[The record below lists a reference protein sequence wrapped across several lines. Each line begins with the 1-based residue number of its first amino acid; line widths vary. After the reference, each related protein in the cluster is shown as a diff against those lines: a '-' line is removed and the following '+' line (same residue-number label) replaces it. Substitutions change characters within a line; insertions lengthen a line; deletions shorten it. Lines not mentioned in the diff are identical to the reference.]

1 MSIWREWNQCASG
14 CEVPPTASNMH
25 LNVVI
30 YDLKRVPNLAS
41 PLQCLVRPAGGG
53 CAASVAANLLQRI
66 FAAREPIQRRVGQT
80 EHSTQR
86 LQVVETTI
94 GIQYNTVVPTPHSIM
109 QLHPRGPSRH
119 TPTGTH
125 PSAPTECTRCCGS
138 NLECALKKLAMHVDC
153 THVPG
158 NIHPAPD
165 PTPHLSACLT
175 PFHPTLSTRPTLQQ
189 KAAQCCKLF
198 VESKSMPFLTLLPP
212 RFFLHGGQHQHQQLK
227 ESLLSRDNVSP
238 SS

>member
-125 PSAPTECTRCCGS
+125 PSAPT
-138 NLECALKKLAMHVDC
+138 
-153 THVPG
+153 
-158 NIHPAPD
+158 
-165 PTPHLSACLT
+165 
-175 PFHPTLSTRPTLQQ
+175 
-189 KAAQCCKLF
+189 AAQCCKLF